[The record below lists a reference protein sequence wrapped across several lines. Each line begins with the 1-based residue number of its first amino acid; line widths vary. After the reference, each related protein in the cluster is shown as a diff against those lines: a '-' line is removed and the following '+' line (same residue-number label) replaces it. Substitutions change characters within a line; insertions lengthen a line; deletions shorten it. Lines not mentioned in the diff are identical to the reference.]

1 MLTFTKYLLFAVSFG
16 LFTYVQGS
24 STVVYLSDTELLAL
38 LQVVFNQIGN
48 STLIPITL
56 LQQYG
61 LATASVIEFLQNM
74 GYTIF

>member
-1 MLTFTKYLLFAVSFG
+1 MFTLTKYLLVAVSFG
-16 LFTYVQGS
+16 LITYVQGS
-24 STVVYLSDTELLAL
+24 STVVYLTDTELLAL

-48 STLIPITL
+48 TTLIPITL

>member
-1 MLTFTKYLLFAVSFG
+1 MFTITKYLLIAASFG
-16 LFTYVQGS
+16 LITYVQGS
-24 STVVYLSDTELLAL
+24 STVVYLTDTELLAL